1 MKRSLITTMII
12 GVAVTLVVG
21 VLHATKVIHGLEIT
35 LGGLVSNYA
44 TSTRVVGEK
53 WQYVLV
59 SLLAL
64 GVAWLSL
71 TSVRQNRARLLIVLL
86 LIELLGLSWVCSLYR
101 VYFQPL
107 PSIFAVVLGLIAAEG
122 WIAFAGPGRP
132 LLARTYFANRL
143 SQKEL
148 RRLHEGAISFD
159 AQPKTYEVSVVACDV
174 DNKYA
179 LAEGSEPA
187 VFAKTVEA
195 FIRHATE
202 HVLAAGA
209 YLETANGEGVIAIF
223 GFPANNAG
231 HAEKAVRVG
240 LSLLED
246 FRKRGQNDGDLPE
259 DCDIQVG
266 ISSGAI
272 ITAPV
277 KDSGKSRLLTSG
289 EPIELARRFC
299 AANNFYGSN
308 VLIGTRTFDLASQS
322 IVARPIDFMKG
333 IDGQDRHEIYEPLWL
348 ASEARPEHIA
358 RRDSFWA
365 GVVLYREKRW
375 AEAYTE
381 FQKARGSDEEN
392 DLPLQFYLR
401 RLEPLALHLMEAPP
415 D

>member
-35 LGGLVSNYA
+35 LGGLVSHY
-44 TSTRVVGEK
+44 TSATRVVGEK

-122 WIAFAGPGRP
+122 WIAFAGRGRA

-148 RRLHEGAISFD
+148 SRLHEGAISFD

-174 DNKYA
+174 ANKYA

-202 HVLAAGA
+202 HLLEAGA

-308 VLIGTRTFDLASQS
+308 VLIGTRTFDLASQT

>member
-35 LGGLVSNYA
+35 LGGLVSHYA

-122 WIAFAGPGRP
+122 WIAFAGRGRA

-148 RRLHEGAISFD
+148 SRLHEGAISFD

-174 DNKYA
+174 ANKYA

-202 HVLAAGA
+202 HLLEAGA

-308 VLIGTRTFDLASQS
+308 VLIGTRTFDLASQT

>member
-35 LGGLVSNYA
+35 LGGLVSHYA

-122 WIAFAGPGRP
+122 WIAFAGRGRP

-174 DNKYA
+174 ANKYA

-202 HVLAAGA
+202 HLLEAGA

-308 VLIGTRTFDLASQS
+308 VLIGTRTFDLASQT

>member
-35 LGGLVSNYA
+35 LGGLVSHYA

-174 DNKYA
+174 ANKYA

-195 FIRHATE
+195 FIQHATE
-202 HVLAAGA
+202 HLLEAGA

-240 LSLLED
+240 LSILED
-246 FRKRGQNDGDLPE
+246 FRKRGQNNGEPPE
-259 DCDIQVG
+259 NCDIQVG

>member
-35 LGGLVSNYA
+35 LGGLVSHYA

-86 LIELLGLSWVCSLYR
+86 LIELLGLSWVSSLYR

-148 RRLHEGAISFD
+148 SRLHEGAISFD

-174 DNKYA
+174 ANKYA

-195 FIRHATE
+195 FIQHATE
-202 HVLAAGA
+202 HLLEAGA

-246 FRKRGQNDGDLPE
+246 FRKRGQNNGEPPE
-259 DCDIQVG
+259 NCDIQVG

-272 ITAPV
+272 VTAPV